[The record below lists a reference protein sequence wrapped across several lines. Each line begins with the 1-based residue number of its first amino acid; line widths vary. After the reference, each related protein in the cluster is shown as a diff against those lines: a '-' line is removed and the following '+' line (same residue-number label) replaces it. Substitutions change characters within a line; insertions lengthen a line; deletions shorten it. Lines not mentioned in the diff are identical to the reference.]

1 MPPIIKGIDVTY
13 NCSNIIFITIYFR
26 NPGWVK
32 LVLRPIRVGLG
43 PSSILVAL
51 YVSATQMWIG
61 TELLG
66 LMRTCLAMIV
76 FTSAFL
82 AGVVLRP
89 DNLEVLNP
97 IKSILTLPSID
108 LKGAHGA
115 MNLTSVFISMLMS
128 FTY

>member
-1 MPPIIKGIDVTY
+1 M
-13 NCSNIIFITIYFR
+13 YFR

-32 LVLRPIRVGLG
+32 LILRPIRVGLG

-61 TELLG
+61 TGLLG

-97 IKSILTLPSID
+97 IKSILTLPRID